1 MNLPRK
7 TFWLWLMLSV
17 GVAVLL
23 TVIFRQQIRAYLVE
37 PLSYV
42 IWYAQLIIHTV
53 PQPLFWAVMILGGM
67 YLIGKAVLEGLPSS
81 EQLSEPRDGVA
92 SMSRYRYWLWYFGA
106 FSRNRFASENLA
118 RHLAHLVIEIVG
130 YQEHLTSEEVEKKIR
145 EGTLNLPEEVLTF
158 LRTRRLTAPEHPTNT
173 PKVWIERLRA
183 RLFQPPGTISS
194 SNQEETIYRLK
205 EVVTFIEER
214 IGGSN

>member
-1 MNLPRK
+1 MNPPRK
-7 TFWLWLMLSV
+7 TLWLWLILSF
-17 GVAVLL
+17 GVAVVL
-23 TVIFRQQIRAYLVE
+23 TVIFRQQIRAFLVE

-67 YLIGKAVLEGLPSS
+67 YLIGKAVLDGLPSS

-92 SMSRYRYWLWYFGA
+92 SMSRYRYWLWYLTA

-118 RHLAHLVIEIVG
+118 RHLAHLVMEIVG

-158 LRTRRLTAPEHPTNT
+158 LRTRRLTTPERPTNT
-173 PKVWIERLRA
+173 PKAWIERLRA

-194 SNQEETIYRLK
+194 SNQEETFHRLK